1 MIGMIAGLKGHMP
14 QVYTEITIK
23 YKEVSFDDYQWN
35 KFKNMLIMIIVGT
48 NSIDG
53 NIINFDDNY
62 VNIKLNKPACIPI
75 DSIIILC
82 NKNSDGFNISA
93 YGYMENHDFDNNTK
107 PILNNT
113 SVVEEST
120 LSDDSIDIDDI

>member
-1 MIGMIAGLKGHMP
+1 MEMI
-14 QVYTEITIK
+14 
-23 YKEVSFDDYQWN
+23 
-35 KFKNMLIMIIVGT
+35 IIVGT

-53 NIINFDDNY
+53 RIIKFDDEY

-82 NKNSDGFNISA
+82 NKNIDGFNISA
-93 YGYMENHDFDNNTK
+93 YGNMEQHEFENIIITNNT
-107 PILNNT
+107 PNDDAN
-113 SVVEEST
+113 